1 MGKHMISVFNPV
13 ATSGFTSHPPYHWSW
28 ATLTGPDALDFL
40 HRISTVN
47 TQAMQVGQGAKG
59 CLLTAQGKLRAFFTL
74 WNYGE
79 GEYGFEFDAGN
90 GDHWKTALFAAIDQY
105 TFAEKITLSDV
116 TALESRWIFADAEG
130 EPNLSAKLGIPAD
143 AEFASMR
150 TLAVDEEIRI
160 CHHGKDDFG
169 KTWISVWGRPQRLAQ
184 WMDRQF
190 GDTPVASAE
199 VIDGWRIDSNR
210 PWVDRELTDA
220 TVPLEAGLIDAI
232 ASNKGCY
239 PGQEVIEK
247 IVSLGSPARRLAT
260 VEGTGPVPAIGAKM
274 LNTAEPSA
282 EVGQITSVHASG
294 NGFRAL
300 GYVRKI
306 HAKEGFMIRMEGS
319 PATGSIVRISPYASS

>member
-1 MGKHMISVFNPV
+1 MISVFNPV
-13 ATSGFTSHPPYHWSW
+13 ASSVSASHPPFHWSW

-47 TQAMQVGQGAKG
+47 TQAMFVGQGAPG

-79 GEYGFEFDAGN
+79 GEYGFEFDAGQ
-90 GDHWKTALFAAIDQY
+90 GDHWKTGLFTAIDQY

-116 TALESRWIFADAEG
+116 TTLECRWIFADAENESDLVG
-130 EPNLSAKLGIPAD
+130 KLGIPAG
-143 AEFASMR
+143 AEFGEMK
-150 TLAVDEEIRI
+150 TLAIDEEIRI
-160 CHHGKDDFG
+160 CHHGKNDFG
-169 KTWISVWGRPQRLAQ
+169 KTWITAWGRPQRLAQ

-190 GDTPVASAE
+190 GNSQVVSAE
-199 VIDGWRIDSNR
+199 MIEGWRIDSNR
-210 PWVDRELTDA
+210 PWVDRELSDA

-247 IVSLGSPARRLAT
+247 IVSLGSPARRLVT
-260 VEGTGPVPAIGAKM
+260 VEGSGPVPAVGAKM

-306 HAKEGFMIRMEGS
+306 HAKEGFTIRMEGS
-319 PATGSIVRISPYASS
+319 SATGSIVRISPYASS